1 MSKSDKP
8 LERQLEPLAALAD
21 PVRRSIYLHVLA
33 QGGEVSR
40 DEAARALHVSRALA
54 AFHLD
59 KLAGAG
65 LLEVSFRRLSG
76 RTGPGAGRPSKL
88 YRRSALQVD
97 VTVPARRYELAAR
110 LLAQATAEGGPEAA
124 AALERAAGEWGTQI
138 GREARKR
145 VGVGV
150 GAGAVRARVM
160 RAALTALREAGFEP
174 RRETGGEIV
183 LGNCPFDALRSD
195 ARTLICGM
203 NVALCRGFVGGM
215 GAEGWKVRFEPRP
228 DRCCAVF
235 QPD

>member
-1 MSKSDKP
+1 MSKSAKP
-8 LERQLEPLAALAD
+8 LERQLVPLAALAD

-33 QGGEVSR
+33 QGNEVSR
-40 DEAARALHVSRALA
+40 DEAARELHVSRALA

-59 KLAGAG
+59 KLADAG
-65 LLEVSFRRLSG
+65 LLEVSYRRLSG

-124 AALERAAGEWGTQI
+124 AALERAAGDWGAQI
-138 GREARKR
+138 GRDARKR
-145 VGVGV
+145 IGP
-150 GAGAVRARVM
+150 GAERARLM

-174 RRETGGEIV
+174 RRERDGEIV

-203 NVALCRGFVGGM
+203 NIALCRGFVGGIE
-215 GAEGWKVRFEPRP
+215 AEGWKVRFEPRP
-228 DRCCAVF
+228 GHCCAVF